1 MLPQHPPEVLGG
13 LRQWALRGQVGLLLS
28 VAVNAAGIDVVGA
41 LDATDGLQADTGG
54 LERHDIDQAV
64 LELVAGQVGTDEARR
79 VGFGV
84 GQSLELQFHG
94 GDRVARWGL
103 GQLLDVG
110 VQVSRRHLRVAA
122 GGGLQQG
129 FVDEDVL
136 VFSLDHVVSLGSH
149 ARHMAVD
156 VHGLLV
162 LHALQHGIDH
172 DEAAGPAHARAAVDH
187 HGAGVRRVARLD
199 PP

>member
-1 MLPQHPPEVLGG
+1 MVIWGELFLK
-13 LRQWALRGQVGLLLS
+13 
-28 VAVNAAGIDVVGA
+28 VVFKRK
-41 LDATDGLQADTGG
+41 DT
-54 LERHDIDQAV
+54 H
-64 LELVAGQVGTDEARR
+64 
-79 VGFGV
+79 
-84 GQSLELQFHG
+84 LELQFHG
-94 GDRVARWGL
+94 GDRLARRGL

-136 VFSLDHVVSLGSH
+136 VFGLDHVVSLGSH

-172 DEAAGPAHARAAVDH
+172 DEAAGPAHA
-187 HGAGVRRVARLD
+187 GADGGGRTQRSD
-199 PP
+199 G